1 MASALIK
8 IYHLRNSAFLNS
20 CRARGGG
27 GRGTDGNNQ
36 DDFRFISDNILS
48 FHSTGTFVRMTLIE
62 M

>member
-27 GRGTDGNNQ
+27 GGGLMETTRM
-36 DDFRFISDNILS
+36 ISDL
-48 FHSTGTFVRMTLIE
+48 
-62 M
+62 